1 MAKTIRIS
9 YKDYKNDENFRKC
22 KSVPDSYDSRTKT
35 IEIYMLDIYEYVD
48 KYTEARAQA
57 DIRTCEHVSRM
68 LYKIKELKSTQK
80 MQLKGTQR
88 VQKTTE
94 IESTNDFIGKK
105 MKNGNFFD
113 GLNELSWF
121 DFSDDDDYMV
131 KQIYKAMLEAAQNYM
146 SDMSIAS
153 DGTFKHSY
161 FKLIFE
167 NGGKQKEICFNSA
180 VSPRYV
186 EEYLELDKHSCVLE
200 EYDYDIESDTFTLV
214 KKEDA

>member
-68 LYKIKELKSTQK
+68 LYKIKELK
-80 MQLKGTQR
+80 GTQR
-88 VQKTTE
+88 VSKTTE
-94 IESTNDFIGKK
+94 IESANDFIGKK
-105 MKNGNFFD
+105 KKKGNFFS
-113 GLNELSWF
+113 GLEELSWI
-121 DFSDDDDYMV
+121 DFDDDDYMV
-131 KQIYKAMLEAAQNYM
+131 KQIYKALHEAAQNYM
-146 SDMSIAS
+146 SDMSITS
-153 DGTFKHSY
+153 DGSFKHSY

-167 NGGKQKEICFNSA
+167 NGGKQREICFNSA
-180 VSPRYV
+180 ISPRYV

-200 EYDYDIESDTFTLV
+200 EYDYDIESDTFNLV
-214 KKEDA
+214 KKKEA